1 MKAAKKTT
9 TMTKGMVPGWTMLT
23 LIVLL
28 VVSIVAMAAVYGYVA
43 VQDAQDKDYITRLG
57 EQRVLSQEIA
67 KYAAQAA
74 TGHQRAFPLLRQT
87 RDEFAQI
94 LQYQRKVTPGTH
106 STGASMSELERELL
120 TLQTAWTKYSDNV
133 DTILKREKVVTS
145 LREYI
150 QSINEQIPNLLA
162 ASDEVVTELTD
173 KGAQPYQVYVAARQL
188 MLSQR
193 IANNVSRMLEGGEGA
208 VTAADRFGRDAAL
221 FGRVVEGMLS
231 GNKNLRID
239 KVTDPKARA
248 KLQEVSSQFNQISV
262 QVGAILERSPEMFQV
277 SAASSSVL
285 DISDKLLDKIGA
297 LSHAYSGAIG
307 KRPIS
312 SQLGD
317 LLGVGSLVL
326 LIALAVLFVRDSR
339 ARLRYTESQRSS
351 IEDTNKRNQQAILRL
366 LDELGDLA
374 DGDLTVNATV
384 TEDITGAIA
393 DSINYAID
401 ALRNLVTAINET
413 TQQVSGAAQ
422 QSQATAMHL
431 AEASDH
437 QAQQITAASTAIN
450 EMATSIE
457 QVSSHAGELADEAHR
472 SVGIANKG
480 SDAVQRTI
488 NGMDTIREQI
498 QETAKRIKR
507 LGESSQEIGDIVELI
522 NDIAEQTNILA
533 LNAAIQAGMAG
544 EAGRGFAVVA
554 DEVQRLAERSAD
566 ATRRIE
572 ALVKTIQND
581 TQEAV
586 ASMEQSTTEV
596 VHGAQL
602 AQHAGEALEEIE
614 TVSTHLARLIQNISE
629 SASQQSSAAANIS
642 DTMNVIQEI
651 TTQTSAGTNETAA
664 SIGNLAELANELR
677 RSVAGFK
684 LPERV

>member
-1 MKAAKKTT
+1 MKAAAKKNVY
-9 TMTKGMVPGWTMLT
+9 KGMVPGGAMLA

-28 VVSIVAMAAVYGYVA
+28 VLAIVAMAVVYGYVA
-43 VQDAQDKDYITRLG
+43 VQDTRDKDYINQIG
-57 EQRVLSQEIA
+57 EQRVLSQETA
-67 KYAAQAA
+67 KHASQAA
-74 TGHQRAFPLLRQT
+74 TGQERAFPLLRQT
-87 RDEFAQI
+87 RDAFQQI
-94 LQYQRKVTPGTH
+94 LDYQREVTPAPVAGDPTVLETELKTLETLWGTY
-106 STGASMSELERELL
+106 SRDINAILERE
-120 TLQTAWTKYSDNV
+120 
-133 DTILKREKVVTS
+133 EVVTS
-145 LREYI
+145 LRDHI

-162 ASDEVVTELTD
+162 LSDEVVTTMTE
-173 KGAQPYQVYVAARQL
+173 KGAEPYQVYIASRQL

-193 IANNVSRMLEGGEGA
+193 IANNVTLMLEGGAGA

-221 FGRVVEGMLS
+221 FGRVVEGMLR
-231 GNKNLRID
+231 GNRNLRINAL
-239 KVTDPKARA
+239 TDPESRA
-248 KLQEVSSQFNQISV
+248 KLEEVSSLFNELSV

-277 SAASSSVL
+277 SSAGAAVL
-285 DISDKLLDKIGA
+285 ETSDDLLAQIGRV
-297 LSHAYSGAIG
+297 STAYNEAIG
-307 KRPIS
+307 QRPIS

-317 LLGVGSLVL
+317 LLGIVSLALLVL
-326 LIALAVLFVRDSR
+326 LGVLFVRDSR
-339 ARLRYTESQRSS
+339 ARLRATEDNRR
-351 IEDTNKRNQQAILRL
+351 EVEETNKRNQQAILRL

-374 DGDLTVNATV
+374 DGDLSVNATV

-401 ALRNLVTAINET
+401 ALRNLVTAINQT

-422 QSQATAMHL
+422 QTQATAMHL

-450 EMATSIE
+450 EMATSIQ
-457 QVSSHAGELADEAHR
+457 QVSGNSAQLAEEAKR
-472 SVGIANKG
+472 SVSIANKG

-488 NGMDTIREQI
+488 HGMDTIREQI

-586 ASMEQSTTEV
+586 ASMEQSTTGV
-596 VHGAQL
+596 VSGAQL
-602 AQHAGEALEEIE
+602 AQDAGASLEEIE
-614 TVSTHLARLIQNISE
+614 TVSRQLAELIQNISR
-629 SASQQSSAAANIS
+629 SASQQSAAAANIS

-664 SIGNLAELANELR
+664 SVGNLSELANELR

-684 LPERV
+684 LPEPR